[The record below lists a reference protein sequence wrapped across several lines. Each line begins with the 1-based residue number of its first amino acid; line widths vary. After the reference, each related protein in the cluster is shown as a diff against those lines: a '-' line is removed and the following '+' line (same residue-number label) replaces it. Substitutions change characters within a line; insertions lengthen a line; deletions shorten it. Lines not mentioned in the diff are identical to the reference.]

1 MSTAKADNS
10 PLFRLYLW
18 AIAALG
24 AAACV
29 ACARRLSPGQLDFY
43 YLGLTLVTLGFGSR
57 INIKIP
63 RANGWVSISDTF
75 IFLAL
80 WAYGGEAATLLATLE
95 GFCSSLRHNKKTAT
109 HFYNAAVMA
118 CSTFVTAWALQL
130 CFGAVTELPRGG
142 FSGRFAAAICL
153 SALAQYT
160 ANLGVVALG
169 EALRRGQSVFKTWRE
184 GYLYTSVAYFAAAAT
199 AGLVVKLAGAVG
211 FYAFLVTLPII
222 AVVYF
227 TYRTYLEKVEA
238 QTAQIAQSARHMAEL
253 RESEARFR
261 SAFDYASVGMALVE
275 PAGRFVE
282 VNRSLSEITGYAE
295 AELLARDF
303 QSLTHPD
310 DLGRSLVQVHQV
322 LAGQASNFQ
331 LEKRYV
337 HKEGRSVWVHWSVSQ
352 VCDVGSKTT
361 RLIFQVQD
369 ITDRKRAEEQLLH
382 DAFHDCLT
390 GLPNRALFLDHLK
403 LAIER
408 AKRHPARRFAVLF
421 LDLDRFK
428 IVNDGLG
435 HTVGDRLLVET
446 ARRLEACLRP
456 GDTVARLGG
465 DEFTILL
472 EDLKDQHE
480 AMCVAERVQRELAAP
495 FNLNGQE
502 VFTSASVGIAY
513 SSLEYEEPEE
523 ILRDADTAMYRA
535 KAAGH
540 DRYQVFNQEMHS
552 EARGRLRMETDLRR
566 ALERQEFA
574 LVYQPIVALGDGR
587 LTGFEA
593 LIRWQHPELGFVS
606 PVKFI
611 PVAEETGLI
620 VEIGQ
625 WVLEEACRRMREWV
639 GEWPSDEPLQMSVN
653 LSSRQFARPDFIGQ
667 VRNAL
672 AAAKLDARYLKLE
685 ITESV
690 VMENIETATSLF
702 REIRALGIDLSIDDF
717 GTGYSSLSYLHRFPI
732 NTMKVDRSFVMQMH
746 QRENA
751 EIVRTIV
758 MLADTLRMDVVAEGV
773 ETCEQLRQLKALGC
787 AYGQGY
793 YFSKPVDARAAG
805 EMVRQGRRWDVGDA
819 HAHAGDEAA
828 DGATGGEESERVMV
842 M

>member
-1 MSTAKADNS
+1 MSKTENS
-10 PLFRLYLW
+10 PLFRPYLW
-18 AIAALG
+18 LIAALG
-24 AAACV
+24 VAVCAASAE
-29 ACARRLSPGQLDFY
+29 RLSLAHLDIY
-43 YLGLTLVTLGFGSR
+43 YWGLTLVTLGLGSR
-57 INIKIP
+57 VNIKIP

-75 IFLAL
+75 VFLAL
-80 WAYGGEAATLLATLE
+80 WAYGGEAAILLATVE
-95 GFCSSLRHNKKTAT
+95 AFCSSLGCNKRALT

-118 CSTFVTAWALQL
+118 CSTFVTTWAVRG
-130 CFGAVTELPRGG
+130 CFGPATALARGP

-153 SALAQYT
+153 AAFAHYA
-160 ANLGVVALG
+160 ANLGIVAVG
-169 EALRRGQSVFKTWRE
+169 EALRRRQPLWRTWRE
-184 GYLYTSVAYFAAAAT
+184 GYLYTSVAYFASSAT
-199 AGLVVKLAGAVG
+199 AGLVVKLGGAVG
-211 FYAFLVTLPII
+211 FYALLVTLPII

-238 QTAQIAQSARHMAEL
+238 QTSQIEQAARHMAEL
-253 RESEARFR
+253 QESEARFR

-275 PAGRFVE
+275 PGGRFAQ

-295 AELLARDF
+295 AELLAMNF

-322 LAGQASNFQ
+322 LAGQTPNFQ

-337 HKEGRSVWVHWSVSQ
+337 HKDGHSVWVHWSVSQ
-352 VCDVGSKTT
+352 VCDVRSKTT
-361 RLIFQVQD
+361 RLIFQIQD

-408 AKRHPARRFAVLF
+408 AKRHAARPFAVLF

-446 ARRLEACLRP
+446 ARRLETCLRP
-456 GDTVARLGG
+456 GDTVARFGG

-472 EDLKDQHE
+472 EDLKDRHE

-495 FNLNGQE
+495 FNFNGQE
-502 VFTSASVGIAY
+502 IFTSASVGIAY
-513 SSLEYEEPEE
+513 SALEYEEPEE

-566 ALERQEFA
+566 AVERHEFA
-574 LVYQPIVALGDGR
+574 LVYQPIVALEDGR

-593 LIRWQHPELGFVS
+593 LIRWQHPELGFIS

-620 VEIGQ
+620 VDIGQ
-625 WVLEEACRRMREWV
+625 WVLDEACRQMREWV
-639 GEWPSDEPLQMSVN
+639 GLWPSGQPLKMSVN
-653 LSSRQFARPDFIGQ
+653 LSSRQFAQPDFIGS
-667 VRNAL
+667 VKNTL
-672 AAAKLDARYLKLE
+672 GETGLDARYLKLE

-690 VMENIETATSLF
+690 VMENSETATSIF
-702 REIRALGIDLSIDDF
+702 KEIRALGVDLSIDDF
-717 GTGYSSLSYLHRFPI
+717 GTGYSSLSYLHRFPM
-732 NTMKVDRSFVMQMH
+732 NTLKVDRSFVMQMH

-758 MLADTLRMDVVAEGV
+758 TLADTLRMDVVAEGV
-773 ETCEQLRQLKALGC
+773 ETCDQLRQLKGLRC

-805 EMVRQGRRWDVGDA
+805 EMVRQSRRWDVGDA
-819 HAHAGDEAA
+819 HAHAEPELMC
-828 DGATGGEESERVMV
+828 GAQGGEGLEKVMV